1 MAAVVVGLSGCI
13 AAQIL
18 PYEASIPNEAKLA
31 SLPREARLQ
40 VKAPGSD
47 PSNVST
53 VIRALRVTAP
63 GNGSWSAYL
72 GQALHAELAA
82 SGHYDASA
90 ALVLDASLNELKIA
104 DGTGA
109 VTGHFVIRDA
119 QGIRYD
125 KVLHVDARWDSDFF
139 GVIAASNGMNQA
151 TAIFQ
156 ALLQKLFE
164 DPDFIKAVRS
174 A

>member
-1 MAAVVVGLSGCI
+1 
-13 AAQIL
+13 
-18 PYEASIPNEAKLA
+18 
-31 SLPREARLQ
+31 
-40 VKAPGSD
+40 
-47 PSNVST
+47 
-53 VIRALRVTAP
+53 
-63 GNGSWSAYL
+63 
-72 GQALHAELAA
+72 
-82 SGHYDASA
+82 
-90 ALVLDASLNELKIA
+90 
-104 DGTGA
+104 
-109 VTGHFVIRDA
+109 VIRDA